1 MQYEK
6 GGIMKKSTFMRKFFR
21 SAYED
26 SLYRLIKRNPEGVE
40 ANRERLDRQ
49 EEFFELLKER
59 DPELLDKYDN
69 LIDSFLHFENV
80 LFEEFYILGVQDRDK
95 AFMLQK

>member
-1 MQYEK
+1 MCTYRMSTWKQFSQMQYEK

-69 LIDSFLHFENV
+69 LIDSFLHYVN
-80 LFEEFYILGVQDRDK
+80 LILCT
-95 AFMLQK
+95 AC

>member
-1 MQYEK
+1 
-6 GGIMKKSTFMRKFFR
+6 MKKSTFMRKFFR

-26 SLYRLIKRNPEGVE
+26 PLYRLIKRNPEGVE
-40 ANRERLDRQ
+40 ANHERLDRQ

-69 LIDSFLHFENV
+69 LIDSFLQFENV
-80 LFEEFYILGVQDRDK
+80 LFEEFYILGVQDRDR
-95 AFMLQK
+95 ALMLQK

>member
-1 MQYEK
+1 
-6 GGIMKKSTFMRKFFR
+6 MKKSTFMRKFFR
-21 SAYED
+21 SAYE
-26 SLYRLIKRNPEGVE
+26 NPVYLLMKDNCELKDADE
-40 ANRERLDRQ
+40 EQAERQ
-49 EEFFELLKER
+49 EEFSELLKTKC
-59 DPELLDKYDN
+59 PELLDLYDN